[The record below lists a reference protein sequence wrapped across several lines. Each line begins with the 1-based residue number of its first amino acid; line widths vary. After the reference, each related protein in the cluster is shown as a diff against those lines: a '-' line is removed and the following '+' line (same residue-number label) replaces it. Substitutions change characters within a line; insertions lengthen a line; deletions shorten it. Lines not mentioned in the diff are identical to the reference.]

1 MSAKRPAQPKNK
13 VGTPTKVGATIAKAK
28 KGKRVDIHL
37 TAKEL
42 EQQFQSVL
50 LNLQQ
55 NSKLSVSLFNDVQN
69 LLDNKLKVV
78 YEAVDKLTKKGKQQL
93 QADIVAGATIKSK
106 PVMKRIAGSLDGLLS
121 LVISVNK
128 DQKQL
133 YDDMLAAKLF
143 TTLAVG
149 TNLKVDKELAPR
161 FIEKVELLI
170 KNEANLRNTLRRN
183 LILKHGKGLT
193 LEPGKDLSAHYK
205 TELQSECK
213 KLLEVVE
220 SQIAMNEQ
228 LKRTLKI
235 AASTPEAEAPQA
247 PAQKRQPR

>member
-1 MSAKRPAQPKNK
+1 MSADRPEQSKK
-13 VGTPTKVGATIAKAK
+13 TKTATVAK
-28 KGKRVDIHL
+28 KRKPADIQL

-42 EQQFQSVL
+42 EQQFQGVL

-55 NSKLSVSLFNDVQN
+55 NSKLSVNLFNDVQN

-78 YEAVDKLTKKGKQQL
+78 YEAVDRLTKTQKQHL
-93 QADIVAGATIKSK
+93 KSDIVAGVTMKSK
-106 PVMKRIAGSLDGLLS
+106 AVMKKITGSLDGFIS

-143 TTLAVG
+143 TTLASG
-149 TNLKVDKELAPR
+149 QNLKVDKAQAPR

-170 KNEANLRNTLRRN
+170 KNQANLCNTLRRN
-183 LILKHGKGLT
+183 LILKQGKGLT
-193 LEPGKDLSAHYK
+193 LEPGKDLPVQYK
-205 TELQSECK
+205 KVLQSECK

-235 AASTPEAEAPQA
+235 AAATPEAPTPQA
-247 PAQKRQPR
+247 PTPKRRSH

>member
-1 MSAKRPAQPKNK
+1 MSADRPEQSKK
-13 VGTPTKVGATIAKAK
+13 TKTATVAK
-28 KGKRVDIHL
+28 KRKPADIQL

-42 EQQFQSVL
+42 EQQFQGVL

-55 NSKLSVSLFNDVQN
+55 NSKLSVNLFNNVQN

-78 YEAVDKLTKKGKQQL
+78 YETVGRLTKTQKQHL
-93 QADIVAGATIKSK
+93 KSDIVAGVTIKSK
-106 PVMKRIAGSLDGLLS
+106 AVMKKITGSLDGFIS

-143 TTLAVG
+143 TTLASG
-149 TNLKVDKELAPR
+149 QNLKVDKAQAPR

-170 KNEANLRNTLRRN
+170 KNQANLCNTLRRN
-183 LILKHGKGLT
+183 LILKQGKGLT
-193 LEPGKDLSAHYK
+193 LEPGKDLPVQYK
-205 TELQSECK
+205 KVLQSECK

-235 AASTPEAEAPQA
+235 AAATPEAPTPQA
-247 PAQKRQPR
+247 PTPKRR